1 MRDHTPDV
9 EFGYWS
15 ETLRRWHREGLS
27 EWVADDYRVDHYFG
41 FFGWARDLVGLR
53 NLSCAIFAEPELVR
67 DMFELRTRMILKA
80 FEKPAKEVKLDY
92 AHFWEDTRWN
102 NSPPISPKHFEE
114 LMVPCYR
121 RIAEFLRAHGVRIFI
136 VDSDGN
142 IDLLVPLRLEGGELI
157 LPVRSQKRDRTPVKL
172 REKDGREV
180 LSMGGIDKHALI
192 ESPKAISREL
202 ERVKP
207 LVEEG
212 G

>member
-1 MRDHTPDV
+1 MRDHTPDA

-27 EWVADDYRVDHYFG
+27 EWVTDDYRVDHYFG
-41 FFGWARDLVGLR
+41 FFGWARDFMGLR

-92 AHFWEDTRWN
+92 AHFWEDTCWN
-102 NSPPISPKHFEE
+102 NSPLISPKHFEE

-136 VDSDGN
+136 VDSDAN
-142 IDLLVPLRLEGGELI
+142 IDLLVPLWLEGG
-157 LPVRSQKRDRTPVKL
+157 
-172 REKDGREV
+172 
-180 LSMGGIDKHALI
+180 
-192 ESPKAISREL
+192 
-202 ERVKP
+202 
-207 LVEEG
+207 
-212 G
+212 